1 MSLDLYQYGIG
12 TICGTLVGFTL
23 GLLGGGGSILAVPL
37 LVHAVGLANA
47 HVAIATS
54 AVSVAANALIS
65 LVMHARRGTVVW
77 RYAGLYCV
85 TGIVGALLGASI
97 GKMLDGNRLLLWFSG
112 LMIVVAVLMLRRIK
126 VAGDNICVFESRNA
140 PKVLAVGA
148 GTGIVSGFFGIGG
161 GFLIVPGLVFS
172 TGMPTINAVST
183 SLVAIVA
190 FGSTTAATYSL
201 SGLVDWPLA
210 AVFVVGGAVGAI
222 GGCGLV
228 HRLKPYHSMLNG
240 LFAGVILLFGIG
252 MAWSALA
259 SG

>member
-12 TICGTLVGFTL
+12 TLCGALVGFTL

-54 AVSVAANALIS
+54 AVAVAANALIS
-65 LVMHARRGTVVW
+65 LVMHARRGTVIW
-77 RYAGLYCV
+77 RYALFYCV
-85 TGIVGALLGASI
+85 PGVFGAVVGATF
-97 GKMLDGNRLLLWFSG
+97 GKTLDGNHLLFWFSG
-112 LMIVVAVLMLRRIK
+112 LMIVVAILMMRRIRLVSK
-126 VAGDNICVFESRNA
+126 DVSVFDSSRA
-140 PKVLAVGA
+140 PTVLAVGA
-148 GTGIVSGFFGIGG
+148 GTGMVSGFFGIGG

-172 TGMPTINAVST
+172 AGIPTINAVST

-190 FGSTTAATYSL
+190 FGSTTAATYSF

-210 AVFVVGGAVGAI
+210 TVFVVGGAFGSVL
-222 GGCGLV
+222 GCSLV
-228 HRLKPYHSMLNG
+228 HRLRPYQSTLNG
-240 LFAGVILLFGIG
+240 LFAGVILIFGLG

-259 SG
+259 S

>member
-12 TICGTLVGFTL
+12 TICGALVGFTL

-77 RYAGLYCV
+77 RYAGLYCL
-85 TGIVGALLGASI
+85 TGILGALVGATF

-112 LMIVVAVLMLRRIK
+112 LMVVVAVLMLRRMRLTS
-126 VAGDNICVFESRNA
+126 DNICAFENRKSPR
-140 PKVLAVGA
+140 VLAVGA
-148 GTGIVSGFFGIGG
+148 GTGVISGFFGIGG
-161 GFLIVPGLVFS
+161 GFLIVPGLILS
-172 TGMPTINAVST
+172 TGIPTINAVST

-210 AVFVVGGAVGAI
+210 AFFIAGGAI
-222 GGCGLV
+222 GAVIGCSLLQL
-228 HRLKPYHSMLNG
+228 LKPYQSTLNG
-240 LFAGVILLFGIG
+240 LFAGVILIFGVA
-252 MAWSALA
+252 MAWSTMTA
-259 SG
+259 